1 MISHIFSEGGA
12 RLKLPSE
19 IMPPLKDIKF
29 VPDIIIKPKP
39 LIYNWTV
46 KHQDKVDR
54 VDRPDKVD
62 NVSVKYIYFVTK
74 DDEKR
79 TGHGRVQY
87 GTSYFKSSKR
97 FHLHIL
103 CTTSLGLGV
112 FRIRF
117 FGDSIVFYLGFYRV
131 LKEFLWAL
139 SFFFFV
145 SFGIFFEGF
154 LWDLPYFFY
163 KVFSGV
169 FLLGVLLRGF

>member
-12 RLKLPSE
+12 KLRLPSE

-103 CTTSLGLGV
+103 CITSLGLG
-112 FRIRF
+112 
-117 FGDSIVFYLGFYRV
+117 
-131 LKEFLWAL
+131 
-139 SFFFFV
+139 
-145 SFGIFFEGF
+145 
-154 LWDLPYFFY
+154 
-163 KVFSGV
+163 FSE
-169 FLLGVLLRGF
+169 

>member
-12 RLKLPSE
+12 KLKLPSE

-103 CTTSLGLGV
+103 CITSLGL
-112 FRIRF
+112 
-117 FGDSIVFYLGFYRV
+117 
-131 LKEFLWAL
+131 EF
-139 SFFFFV
+139 S
-145 SFGIFFEGF
+145 E
-154 LWDLPYFFY
+154 
-163 KVFSGV
+163 
-169 FLLGVLLRGF
+169 

>member
-1 MISHIFSEGGA
+1 
-12 RLKLPSE
+12 
-19 IMPPLKDIKF
+19 MPPLKDIKF

-139 SFFFFV
+139 LFFFLV
-145 SFGIFFEGF
+145 SFWYLLKSSFGSSLNFLFGIFLISSIRSSLE
-154 LWDLPYFFY
+154 
-163 KVFSGV
+163 FSCLV
-169 FLLGVLLRGF
+169 SC

>member
-1 MISHIFSEGGA
+1 
-12 RLKLPSE
+12 
-19 IMPPLKDIKF
+19 MPPLKDIKF

-39 LIYNWTV
+39 LIYNGTV
-46 KHQDKVDR
+46 KHQDK

-131 LKEFLWAL
+131 LKEFYGLFCS
-139 SFFFFV
+139 SFWFL
-145 SFGIFFEGF
+145 FG
-154 LWDLPYFFY
+154 LVL
-163 KVFSGV
+163 KACGV
-169 FLLGVLLRGF
+169 GDCDGGAGSVGRRW

>member
-145 SFGIFFEGF
+145 PFGIFFEGF

>member
-1 MISHIFSEGGA
+1 
-12 RLKLPSE
+12 
-19 IMPPLKDIKF
+19 MPPLKDIKF

-131 LKEFLWAL
+131 LKEFYGLFCS
-139 SFFFFV
+139 SFWFL
-145 SFGIFFEGF
+145 FGIF
-154 LWDLPYFFY
+154 
-163 KVFSGV
+163 
-169 FLLGVLLRGF
+169 

>member
-1 MISHIFSEGGA
+1 
-12 RLKLPSE
+12 
-19 IMPPLKDIKF
+19 MPPLKDIKF

-139 SFFFFV
+139 LFFFLV
-145 SFGIFFEGF
+145 SFWYLLKSSFGSSLNVFFGIFLISSIRSSLEFPC
-154 LWDLPYFFY
+154 L
-163 KVFSGV
+163 VSC
-169 FLLGVLLRGF
+169 